1 MKNFVGMSFGVMM
14 IMGTTL
20 TGGYIV
26 HDKVLKS
33 ELRFKTYETYVKCV
47 ALNEKDKCKFILN

>member
-1 MKNFVGMSFGVMM
+1 MKNFVGMAFGVLM

-20 TGGYIV
+20 IGGYIV

-33 ELRFKTYETYVKCV
+33 ELRFKTFETYVRCV
-47 ALNEKDKCKFILN
+47 ELNEKDNCKFILN